1 MQVLAVGQPYDL
13 SIKEW
18 PEGCLYNYDNSGHW
32 LHYLLSHPSEL
43 EKSSIQKGE
52 ATFGLYVR
60 GPVIFLVHRFGE
72 MLWQDAPYSWWLVS
86 EEFRHI
92 PDVSEGLHA
101 LLKVVMVDTA
111 TGLVAALRAL
121 TFSADFTKKLHEA
134 IVHQSQ
140 QPFCQSRY
148 DAAIREV
155 YSRLSTEELVGLSE
169 VFCKGGE

>member
-1 MQVLAVGQPYDL
+1 MQVLAIGQPYDP

-32 LHYLLSHPSEL
+32 LHYLLNGPSDL

-52 ATFGLYVR
+52 ATFGLYVH
-60 GPVIFLVHRFGE
+60 GPVIFLLHRFGE
-72 MLWQDAPYSWWLVS
+72 MPWQDAPYSWWLVS
-86 EEFRHI
+86 EEFRQI

-111 TGLVAALRAL
+111 SGLIAALRAL
-121 TFSADFTKKLHEA
+121 TFSAEFTKQIHEA
-134 IVHQSQ
+134 ISRQSEE
-140 QPFCQSRY
+140 PFCLSQY

-155 YSRLSTEELVGLSE
+155 YSRLSTEQLVRRSE